1 MNRITF
7 KKISNGRIR
16 VGLSNYKPYKIGE
29 LPHKWWEKDHIQANS
44 KGLIYINET
53 N

>member
-1 MNRITF
+1 M
-7 KKISNGRIR
+7 GM
-16 VGLSNYKPYKIGE
+16 VGKRPYKIGE